1 MGSTPE
7 MLEIFFFRTVKN
19 YAMRCVNVCS
29 HCDVT
34 YSFATVFEAFE
45 MPGKAIMASI
55 KCKKMLGSCGSSRI
69 LLRGAYSWLP
79 QIP

>member
-1 MGSTPE
+1 M
-7 MLEIFFFRTVKN
+7 R
-19 YAMRCVNVCS
+19 YANVCS

-34 YSFATVFEAFE
+34 YLFATVFEAFE
-45 MPGKAIMASI
+45 VPGKAIMASI
-55 KCKKMLGSCGSSRI
+55 KCKKTLDGRGSSRI